1 MPKGSRW
8 PLLIFRSKLKVKLLV
23 FENILNAQYLF
34 TSKLE
39 SCHSLYKLLQ
49 RMPLESRCSSHMVK
63 GQGKTGGIGKRLSS
77 QYLDYFAGKLTN
89 LVHCMPPREQMFP
102 NDIQVMWWKVKVKLL
117 IFSSYVL
124 QNLLVTL
131 FDFREIMPI
140 ALWVTRSNYW
150 SSSPLYPLNIL
161 WTICLIIT
169 ILATNWVSDDD
180 EWSLI
185 NRITGL

>member
-1 MPKGSRW
+1 MTPINFQVKAQNH
-8 PLLIFRSKLKVKLLV
+8 KLLV
-23 FENILNAQYLF
+23 FENILTAQYLF
-34 TSKLE
+34 TPKLE
-39 SCHSLYKLLQ
+39 SCHTLYKLLQ
-49 RMPLESRCSSHMVK
+49 RMPLETNVQVTWSKVK
-63 GQGKTGGIGKRLSS
+63 VKLVVFGKRLSS